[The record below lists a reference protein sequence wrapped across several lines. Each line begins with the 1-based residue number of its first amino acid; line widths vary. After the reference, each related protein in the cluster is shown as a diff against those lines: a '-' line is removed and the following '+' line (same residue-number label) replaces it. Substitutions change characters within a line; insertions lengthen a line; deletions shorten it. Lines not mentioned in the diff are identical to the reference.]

1 MTYARDSP
9 KTYGRSSHI
18 MIYLHKLLPLIVSP
32 LGLVILLIIL
42 GMAFRRW
49 IIVVLSCFVLLASA
63 LPVTAQL
70 IWRGLEQQH
79 PPRSLDRLGSFD
91 AVVVLSG
98 GMLFGLKYK
107 GTFKAEWADPDR
119 FFAGIEVLK
128 SGKANTLIFTRGSLP
143 WENHQAEGELLRIKA
158 IEMGVDDTQIILTDT
173 VSNTAEEALAV
184 KDLMAENGIN
194 TILLITSSFHMPR
207 AKLLFDKQGIDS
219 DTFPVDFK
227 GTGRQFTWLSFLP
240 SANGFAL
247 TSSGVREYIG
257 RLYYEL
263 KFA

>member
-1 MTYARDSP
+1 
-9 KTYGRSSHI
+9 

-32 LGLVILLIIL
+32 LGSVILLIIL

-49 IIVVLSCFVLLASA
+49 IMVVLSCFVLLASA

-70 IWRGLEQQH
+70 IWQCLEKQH
-79 PPRSLDRLGSFD
+79 PPRSLDRIGSYD

-107 GTFKAEWADPDR
+107 GTFKAEWTDPDR

-143 WENHQAEGELLRIKA
+143 WENHWAEGELLRMKA
-158 IEMGVDDTQIILTDT
+158 IEMGIDETQIILTDT

-207 AKLLFDKQGIDS
+207 AKLLFDRQGIDS

-227 GTGRQFTWLSFLP
+227 ATGRELTWLSFLP
-240 SANGFAL
+240 SAGGFAL
-247 TSSGVREYIG
+247 TTGGIREYIG
-257 RLYYEL
+257 RLYYEI
-263 KFA
+263 KFAL